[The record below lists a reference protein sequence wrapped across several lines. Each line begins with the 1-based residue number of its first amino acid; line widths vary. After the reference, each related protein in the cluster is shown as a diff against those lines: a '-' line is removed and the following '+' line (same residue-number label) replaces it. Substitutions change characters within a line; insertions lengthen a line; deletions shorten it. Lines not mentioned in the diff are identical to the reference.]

1 MRAHTQAKAIFLAIL
16 MVLMVQTAY
25 VLGTPSAESTINS
38 ESANAYSGNSTAP
51 LHVLVNNTEM
61 DPISFTSPWPP
72 NNNSNNSGSG
82 GGSGM
87 TSGVPVAVGQ
97 GPGFY
102 YMSHEMD
109 SNDKHHIIH
118 YGGNWAGLHYTTDS
132 SGSWTTSLID
142 VGGGSSLGYHNDI
155 AIDSNGDLHVVY
167 DAGASQ
173 GMNYTSFSNG
183 VWSTPINIDGM
194 VGRQMRMDIDSND
207 NLHIVSVRYANGG
220 ATNYTTNSGGS
231 WSSETVHIQN
241 SYFPQATDIQLD
253 SNGNVFILLTTT
265 SQNQNTRY
273 LHLINNTG
281 GSWNS
286 QVLDSGYIGYYNVN
300 SRLIRM
306 MSNMLTTMGAGE

>member
-1 MRAHTQAKAIFLAIL
+1 
-16 MVLMVQTAY
+16 
-25 VLGTPSAESTINS
+25 
-38 ESANAYSGNSTAP
+38 
-51 LHVLVNNTEM
+51 
-61 DPISFTSPWPP
+61 
-72 NNNSNNSGSG
+72 
-82 GGSGM
+82 M

-231 WSSETVHIQN
+231 WSSETVYIQN
-241 SYFPQATDIQLD
+241 SYLPQATDIQLD
-253 SNGNVFILLTTT
+253 SNGDVFILLAKTR
-265 SQNQNTRY
+265 QNQNTKY

-286 QVLDSGYIGYYNVN
+286 QVLDSGYIGIYIVELPID
-300 SRLIRM
+300 SKDLKH
-306 MSNMLTTMGAGE
+306 AD